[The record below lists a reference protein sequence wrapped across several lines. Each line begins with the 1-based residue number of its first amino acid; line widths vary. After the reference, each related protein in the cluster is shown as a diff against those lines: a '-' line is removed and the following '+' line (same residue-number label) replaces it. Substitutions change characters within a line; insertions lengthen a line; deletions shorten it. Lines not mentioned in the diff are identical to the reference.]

1 METTQAMSPYLHS
14 AITAPSQKRRK
25 TLAEKRL
32 EMARI
37 AEETLS
43 RSRSRSVSYSREQHS
58 DFTQEDSVDIDHPV
72 SLLVWLRK
80 NTRALDGLELE
91 DN

>member
-1 METTQAMSPYLHS
+1 MEMDTTQAMSPFLHS
-14 AITAPSQKRRK
+14 TLVTPSQKRRK

-72 SLLVWLRK
+72 SSLGWLRK
-80 NTRALDGLELE
+80 QTA
-91 DN
+91 